1 MMLIMHRPYFVGKEV
16 ETEFKSSVM
25 AKETC
30 LGAARES
37 ILLVHKVFFDYLLPV
52 SSKVDEWSCYY
63 HRLIA
68 ATMVLLIIAFD
79 SAPTERKNLLGLT
92 AKSLD
97 VVRLMHSGAPC
108 EAIPMIESAIT
119 TLTAME

>member
-16 ETEFKSSVM
+16 KTEFNSSAV

-30 LGAARES
+30 IGAAQES
-37 ILLVHKVFFDYLLPV
+37 ILLVHKVFFDHQVQV
-52 SSKVDEWSCYY
+52 SARVDDWSYHY

-68 ATMVLLIIAFD
+68 ETMVLLIIAFD
-79 SAPTERKNLLGLT
+79 STTTERNDLLGVA

-97 VVRLMHSGAPC
+97 VVRFMHSGAPC
-108 EAIPMIESAIT
+108 EAIPMIESAIA